1 MFIAAYKGEGEE
13 ERTRNGERRGNF
25 GNKLKYRK
33 TYFHSFIF
41 LLFPPRITR
50 KQKTDVASS
59 ILYLKIY
66 FFPSIFIDFITIYS
80 IFEDL
85 LRGSRISFPLAEG
98 VWTPYTPVPMCDC
111 TDAGQKRRGGAESSA
126 GAESSSPLMVPRAT
140 AFPIK
145 WASMQLRDLVHL
157 PHFADYERLVEFV
170 LCGLLVYGVTE
181 GYFCLRRPC
190 ELNFSLIWYL
200 LHFASFAILYKKSF
214 FLISHYFSLLL
225 YIFLVICFI

>member
-1 MFIAAYKGEGEE
+1 
-13 ERTRNGERRGNF
+13 
-25 GNKLKYRK
+25 
-33 TYFHSFIF
+33 
-41 LLFPPRITR
+41 
-50 KQKTDVASS
+50 
-59 ILYLKIY
+59 
-66 FFPSIFIDFITIYS
+66 
-80 IFEDL
+80 
-85 LRGSRISFPLAEG
+85 
-98 VWTPYTPVPMCDC
+98 MCDC

-190 ELNFSLIWYL
+190 ELNFPLIWYRARPQFNFPRPSVYNYL
-200 LHFASFAILYKKSF
+200 LL
-214 FLISHYFSLLL
+214 FLIFLL
-225 YIFLVICFI
+225 FFTVILLFFTLIRYTSCT